1 MPRLPR
7 RSAASAVAAPHA
19 GRLELVLRRLLAIE
33 QAHDDLVRFAELVNP
48 TPDQPDDPDKSL
60 YQPERF
66 HRVMAAGLQALERG
80 FMHDGDEPGTCT
92 RLIISLPPRHG
103 KTQLASKSFIPW
115 YVGRHPHGSTIFG
128 TYNDKFS
135 QDIGRAVRDIMQH
148 PAYRQVFPDAV
159 LKEESQAA
167 DRLETTSGGVLAFV
181 GRGGTT
187 TGRGGDL
194 LVVDDPVKDRAEAD
208 SPTIR
213 ESMWNWFNQIIG
225 TRMMTDRARI
235 LLVQTRWH
243 EDDIVG
249 RLTDPSND
257 FYDEHVAKRWKI
269 IDLPALAMS
278 DDVLGRKE
286 GEALW
291 PKRFGVSFLKDQ
303 RRQDPRGFSA
313 LYQGRPS
320 PEQGNFFRS
329 EWLGVYRPNQ
339 LPQNLRIYAASDH
352 AVSLVQGRDKTAL
365 VLVGVD
371 EQDDIW
377 VLPQSILRQLDS
389 NMAVDT
395 MLGLIREHKPLFWW
409 AERGQVSKSIGPFLR
424 KRMLEESA
432 FCSIIELTPVMD
444 KQTRA
449 QSIQGRMAMR
459 KLHFPEFANW
469 WPEARD
475 QILKF
480 PHAQHDDFVDALAYI
495 GLGLQQQVPMAPI
508 RRREVHGPHTFGALL
523 AQRRNAER
531 HVRLRHTGGW

>member
-1 MPRLPR
+1 MPPPKRDT
-7 RSAASAVAAPHA
+7 
-19 GRLELVLRRLLAIE
+19 RLELVLRRLLAVD
-33 QAHDDLVRFAELVNP
+33 QARDSLVRFAEMVNP
-48 TPDQPDDPDKSL
+48 TPDNPDDPDKSL
-60 YQPERF
+60 YAAERF
-66 HRVMAAGLQALERG
+66 HHVMAAGLEALERG
-80 FMHDGDEPGTCT
+80 YMHPGDAPGSMT
-92 RLIISLPPRHG
+92 RLIINLPPRHG

-115 YVGRHPHGSTIFG
+115 YVGRHPRNSTIFG

-148 PAYRQVFPDAV
+148 PAYSQIFPDTI
-159 LKEESQAA
+159 LKDESQAA
-167 DRLETTSGGVLAFV
+167 DRLETTAGGVLAFV

-208 SPTIR
+208 SATIR
-213 ESMWNWFNQIIG
+213 ESMWVWFNQVLG
-225 TRMMTDRARI
+225 SRMMNDQARV
-235 LLVQTRWH
+235 LVIQTRWH

-257 FYDEHVAKRWKI
+257 FYDEQVARRWKI
-269 IDLPALAMS
+269 IELPALAM
-278 DDVLGRKE
+278 DNDVLGRKE

-291 PKRFGVSFLKDQ
+291 PRRFGVGFLKDQ

-320 PEQGNFFRS
+320 PQQGNFFRS

-339 LPQNLRIYAASDH
+339 LPQSLRIYGASDH

-371 EQDDIW
+371 EQDDLWI
-377 VLPQSILRQLDS
+377 LPQSVLRQLDS

-424 KRMLEESA
+424 KRMLEESVY
-432 FCSIIELTPVMD
+432 CSIIELTPVMD

-459 KLHFPEFANW
+459 KVHFPEFANW
-469 WPEARD
+469 WPEVRD

-480 PHAQHDDFVDALAYI
+480 PHAAHDDFVDALAYI
-495 GLGLQQQVPMAPI
+495 GLGLQQQVPFAPV
-508 RRREVHGPHTFGALL
+508 RRKGAPGPNTFGALL
-523 AQRRNAER
+523 AQRRQHETTRRAAR
-531 HVRLRHTGGW
+531 STGGW